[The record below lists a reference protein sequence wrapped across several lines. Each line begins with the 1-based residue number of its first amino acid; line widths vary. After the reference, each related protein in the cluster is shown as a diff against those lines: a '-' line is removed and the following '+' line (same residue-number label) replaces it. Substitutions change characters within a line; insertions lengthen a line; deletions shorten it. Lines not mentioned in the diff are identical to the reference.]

1 MVFSFYGDKMNL
13 NSKQQQLVKELFT
26 KVKEQYPEIE
36 FKHLET
42 SPDDPEHI
50 WIIVN
55 ADMDED
61 REIEM
66 NSYSAELRIEIL
78 LKYGYAISIMAENP
92 NTVFP

>member
-1 MVFSFYGDKMNL
+1 MKINL
-13 NSKQQQLVKELFT
+13 KQQQLVEEMFN
-26 KVKEQYPEIE
+26 KVKADYPEIV

-50 WIIVN
+50 WIIVE

-66 NSYSAELRIEIL
+66 RQYSAELQIDIL
-78 LKYGYAISIMAENP
+78 MDYGYMISIMSDNP
-92 NTVFP
+92 NTVYA

>member
-1 MVFSFYGDKMNL
+1 MND
-13 NSKQQQLVKELFT
+13 KQQLLIDELYSNVKR
-26 KVKEQYPEIE
+26 KYPEIE

-92 NTVFP
+92 NTVYA